1 MDYDKI
7 IKGFISECKITDD
20 ENGRYF
26 STTLDKYTKF
36 MNEYNID
43 FHELWDL
50 IEPEER
56 LKYLYR

>member
-1 MDYDKI
+1 MEANLI
-7 IKGFISECKITDD
+7 IKEFIANCSINDD

-26 STTLDKYTKF
+26 SATLDKYTKF

-50 IEPEER
+50 IEPEDR
-56 LKYLYR
+56 LKYLY

>member
-26 STTLDKYTKF
+26 SATLDKYTKF

-43 FHELWDL
+43 FHELWDSVS
-50 IEPEER
+50 PEER
-56 LKYLYR
+56 LKYLY